1 MGGGVGP
8 TRMQKAV
15 NAMKQKGAGEGQ
27 ISVGHGTRS
36 LLEGFVAV
44 PATWPGPNLQ
54 MQTKALAVRGQLAC
68 AYMWALPSH
77 AVSVNR
83 SKS

>member
-1 MGGGVGP
+1 
-8 TRMQKAV
+8 MQKAV
-15 NAMKQKGAGEGQ
+15 NAMKQEGAGEGQ